1 MSCAKA
7 ERTET
12 IPRSPEI
19 PTPNS
24 RIPGSTSFIFVS
36 VSETEVF
43 NSFKKSFVNMMSYG
57 YLENDFVAFLNYD
70 QGQGLFEITFRNRVP

>member
-1 MSCAKA
+1 MLKQG
-7 ERTET
+7 EPKQFRGL
-12 IPRSPEI
+12 PRYQHLI
-19 PTPNS
+19 LGY
-24 RIPGSTSFIFVS
+24 RIFVS

-57 YLENDFVAFLNYD
+57 YLENDFFAFSNYD